1 MELNINKPIAFFDLE
16 TTGLSITNDRIV
28 EISILKVMPNGEQ
41 EKICERLNPEMP
53 ISAEASS
60 IHGIYEKDIKDS
72 PTFKERAKFYE
83 QFLKGCDLGG
93 YNLLKFDIPVLVEE
107 FLRYDIEFKLDS
119 RKVVDVQRIFYMMEP
134 RTLSAAY
141 KFYCDKSLEN
151 AHSAEADTIATYE
164 VLKAQIERY
173 EGVTIKD
180 NKDNEYSPIKNDIQ
194 ALHDVSA
201 TKFADLVGR
210 IAYNDE
216 GVEVFNFGK
225 HKNRPVADVFK
236 KEPGYYDWMMRG
248 DFALS
253 TKRKLTEIKLKM
265 LQN

>member
-1 MELNINKPIAFFDLE
+1 M
-16 TTGLSITNDRIV
+16 
-28 EISILKVMPNGEQ
+28 
-41 EKICERLNPEMP
+41 
-53 ISAEASS
+53 
-60 IHGIYEKDIKDS
+60 
-72 PTFKERAKFYE
+72 
-83 QFLKGCDLGG
+83 KGCDLGG

-107 FLRYDIEFKLDS
+107 FLRYDIEFKLES
-119 RKVVDVQRIFYMMEP
+119 RKVIDVQRIFYMMEP

-141 KFYCDKSLEN
+141 KFYCDKSLDN

-173 EGVTIKD
+173 DGVTIKD
-180 NKDNEYSPIKNDIQ
+180 AKDNEYAPIKNDIQ

-210 IAYNDE
+210 IAYNDK
-216 GVEVFNFGK
+216 GIEVFNFGK
-225 HKNRPVADVFK
+225 HKNKPVAEVFK